1 MSMKKFLLF
10 LVFISTAVFAFGQNQ
25 RLAMQYYRSGEYEKA
40 ASVYK
45 KLFANQPHQ
54 TGYFNNYVDCLL
66 AMEDYA
72 EAESQIEDQ
81 IKKDPSKIQYYV
93 TLGNL
98 KERQSLTDEADKVYK
113 DAIKNI
119 PPNINSIRSLASAFD
134 RLAKY
139 DMAIEVYE
147 KGAALLD
154 NEGIFASYL
163 ANLYNKKGDK
173 PKMIEYYIKA
183 VNQNPK
189 NIAYYK
195 SNLQKTLRTNE
206 ELDTLRKQLYAFL
219 QDDPDN
225 IAYTELLQWV
235 FIEKKEY
242 DKALR
247 QARSLDRKYNENGTR
262 VAEIAAIAYNDGDY
276 DTAIKAYE
284 YLTQIESINSSLFIN
299 SKKALLRAKK
309 NKVILSYDY
318 ELYQLDTI
326 TAEYK
331 TFINSFGINSQTEQ
345 IVKEY
350 ADFQAL
356 YKNDLLGAIEV
367 LKELT
372 ASNSISRSVKANSK
386 ISMGDYYLMTG
397 EIWEATLLYSQVEK
411 SNKEGYIG
419 ETARFKNA
427 MLSYYAGK
435 FEWAQEKFSIL
446 KTATSKLISNDAI
459 DMSIFIMDNIGLD
472 TTDVPLK
479 MFSEAELFTVQ
490 NKFDEAFIKLDSISI
505 LFPEH
510 SLEDDIIYQKAEL
523 HKRLKNIDKAIEL
536 YTAVYENY
544 PEEIRAD
551 NALFKAAEIYQNQ
564 LKDLD
569 QAKSLYEKLF
579 IDFSNS
585 TFAIEARKRY
595 RILRGDDIQ

>member
-1 MSMKKFLLF
+1 MKKLLLV
-10 LVFISTAVFAFGQNQ
+10 LVFISTALFAFGQNQ

-45 KLFANQPHQ
+45 KLFEKQPHQ
-54 TGYFNNYVDCLL
+54 TGYFSNYVDCLL
-66 AMEDYA
+66 ALEDYE
-72 EAESQIEDQ
+72 EAEKQIENQ
-81 IKKDPSKIQYYV
+81 INKDPSKIQYYV

-98 KERQSLTDEADKVYK
+98 KERQSLMEEADQVYK

-119 PPNINSIRSLASAFD
+119 PPNVNTIRSLATAFD

-147 KGAALLD
+147 KGSIMLE
-154 NEGIFASYL
+154 NEGVFASYL
-163 ANLYNKKGDK
+163 ANLYNKKGNK

-189 NIAYYK
+189 NIQYYK
-195 SNLQKTLRTNE
+195 SNLQRTLKTDE
-206 ELDTLRKQLYAFL
+206 ELDMLRKQLYAYL
-219 QDDPDN
+219 QNDPDN
-225 IAYTELLQWV
+225 IPFTELLQWV

-242 DKALR
+242 NKALR
-247 QARSLDRKYNENGTR
+247 QARSLDRKYNENGHR
-262 VAEIAAIAYNDGDY
+262 VAEIAAIAYNDQDY
-276 DTAIKAYE
+276 DTAIKGYE
-284 YLTQIESINSSLFIN
+284 YLTKLESINSSIFID
-299 SKKALLRAKK
+299 SKKALLRARK
-309 NKVILSYDY
+309 NKVILNYDY
-318 ELYQLDTI
+318 QMADLDTI
-326 TAEYK
+326 TSEYE
-331 TFINSFGINSQTEQ
+331 TFINSFGINPQTEQ
-345 IVKEY
+345 IVKEF

-356 YKNDLLGAIEV
+356 YKNDLLGAIDI

-372 ASNSISRSVKANSK
+372 SSNSISKSVQANSK

-427 MLSYYAGK
+427 MLSYYAGN
-435 FEWAQEKFSIL
+435 FAWAQEKFSIL

-459 DMSIFIMDNIGLD
+459 DMSIFIMDNMGLD

-479 MFSEAELFTVQ
+479 MFSEAELYTVQ
-490 NKFDEAFIKLDSISI
+490 NKFDDAFTKLDSISN

-523 HKRLKNIDKAIEL
+523 YSRLKDIDKAIEL
-536 YTAVYENY
+536 YTKVYEEF

-551 NALFKAAEIYQNQ
+551 NALFKAAEIYHNQ
-564 LKDLD
+564 IKDLD
-569 QAKSLYEKLF
+569 QAKALYEKLF

-585 TFAIEARKRY
+585 TFAIESRKRY

>member
-1 MSMKKFLLF
+1 MKKFLLL
-10 LVFISTAVFAFGQNQ
+10 LVFISSAIFAFGQNQ

-40 ASVYK
+40 ANVYK
-45 KLFANQPHQ
+45 KLFAQQPHQ
-54 TGYFNNYVDCLL
+54 TTYFNNYIDCLL
-66 AMEDYA
+66 ALENYK

-98 KERQSLTDEADKVYK
+98 KERQSLMDEADKVYQ
-113 DAIKNI
+113 DAIENI
-119 PPNINSIRSLASAFD
+119 PPNVSSIRSLAMAFD

-147 KGAALLD
+147 KGSALLEND
-154 NEGIFASYL
+154 GVFASYL

-173 PKMIEYYIKA
+173 PKMIKYYIKA
-183 VNQNPK
+183 VNQSPK
-189 NIAYYK
+189 NITYYK
-195 SNLQKTLRTNE
+195 SNLQRALKTNE
-206 ELDTLRKQLYAFL
+206 ELEILRKQLYTFL
-219 QDDPDN
+219 QNDPDN
-225 IAYTELLQWV
+225 IPYTELLQWV

-247 QARSLDRKYNENGTR
+247 QARSLDRKYGENGIR
-262 VAEIAAIAYNDGDY
+262 VAEIAAIAYNDQDY

-284 YLTQIESINSSLFIN
+284 YLTKMESINSNIFID
-299 SKKALLRAKK
+299 SKKSLLRAKK
-309 NKVILSYDY
+309 NKVILNYDY
-318 ELYQLDTI
+318 DMSDLDTI
-326 TAEYK
+326 TSEYK
-331 TFINSFGINSQTEQ
+331 EFINSFGINPQTEQ

-356 YKNDLLGAIEV
+356 YKNDLFGAIEI

-372 ASNSISRSVKANSK
+372 SSSSISKSVQANSK

-411 SNKEGYIG
+411 SHKEGYIG

-427 MLSYYAGK
+427 MLSYYAGN

-459 DMSIFIMDNIGLD
+459 DMSIFIMDNMGLD

-479 MFSEAELFTVQ
+479 MFSEAELYTVQ
-490 NKFDEAFIKLDSISI
+490 NKFDEAFVKLDSVSL

-523 HKRLKNIDKAIEL
+523 NSRLKNIDKAIAL
-536 YTAVYENY
+536 YTTVYEDY

-564 LKDLD
+564 LKDLE
-569 QAKSLYEKLF
+569 QAKNLYEKLF

>member
-1 MSMKKFLLF
+1 MKKFLLF
-10 LVFISTAVFAFGQNQ
+10 LVFISTTVFAFGQNQ
-25 RLAMQYYRSGEYEKA
+25 KLAIQYYRSGEYEKA
-40 ASVYK
+40 ADIYK
-45 KLFANQPHQ
+45 KLFEAQPRQ
-54 TGYFNNYVDCLL
+54 VGYFNNYIDCLM
-66 AMEDYA
+66 ATENYT
-72 EAESQIEDQ
+72 EAENQIEKQ
-81 IKKDPSKIQYYV
+81 IKKDPTKIQYYV

-98 KERQSLTDEADKVYK
+98 KERQSLTDEADQVYN
-113 DAIKNI
+113 DAIDNI
-119 PPNINSIRSLASAFD
+119 PPDVSAIRSLASAFD

-147 KGAALLD
+147 KGSALLN
-154 NEGIFASYL
+154 NEGVFASSL
-163 ANLYNKKGDK
+163 ANLYSKKGNK
-173 PKMIEYYIKA
+173 PKMIEYFIKA
-183 VNQNPK
+183 INQNPK
-189 NIAYYK
+189 NINYYT
-195 SNLQKTLRTNE
+195 SSLQRTLKTTE
-206 ELDTLRKQLYAFL
+206 ELEILRKQLYNFL

-247 QARSLDRKYNENGTR
+247 QARSLDRKYNEDGTR
-262 VAEIAAIAYNDGDY
+262 VKAIGDIAYNDGDY

-284 YLTQIESINSSLFIN
+284 YITKIESLNSNLFIS

-309 NKVILSYDY
+309 NRVTLNYDY
-318 ELYQLDTI
+318 ETSDLDTI
-326 TAEYK
+326 ESEYK
-331 TFINSFGINSQTEQ
+331 TFINSFGINYQTEQ

-350 ADFQAL
+350 ADFIAL
-356 YKNDLLGAIEV
+356 YKNDLTGAIEI
-367 LKELT
+367 LNELT
-372 ASNSISRSVKANSK
+372 SSNSISKSVKSNSK

-411 SNKEGYIG
+411 ANKEGYIG
-419 ETARFKNA
+419 ETARFRNA
-427 MLSYYAGK
+427 MLSYYAGN

-459 DMSIFIMDNIGLD
+459 DMSIFIVDNMGLD

-479 MFSEAELFTVQ
+479 MFSEAELYTVQ
-490 NKFDEAFIKLDSISI
+490 NKFDNAFEKLDSISI

-510 SLEDDIIYQKAEL
+510 TLEDDIVYQKAEL
-523 HKRLKNIDKAIEL
+523 NLRLKNIEQAIEL
-536 YTAVYENY
+536 YTTVYENY

-551 NALFKAAEIYQNQ
+551 NALFQAAEIYHYQV
-564 LKDLD
+564 KDLE
-569 QAKSLYEKLF
+569 QAKLLYEKLF